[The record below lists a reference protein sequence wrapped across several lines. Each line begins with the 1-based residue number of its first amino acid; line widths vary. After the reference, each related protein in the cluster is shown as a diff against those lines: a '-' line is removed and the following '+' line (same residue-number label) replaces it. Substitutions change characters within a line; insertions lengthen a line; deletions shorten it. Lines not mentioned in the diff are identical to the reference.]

1 MMRIVHSRLPLISL
15 VGALLT
21 SSVSAQTPL
30 SVRETIRDFH
40 NPDLG
45 KRMAAVEVAVEEV
58 RAGRVGPF
66 LDEPDFANALFAALH
81 EANDSIRQHAR
92 KPDPAESLEAGE
104 GRGDDLNLLA
114 ELFMATVPSMGAEQQ
129 RAWVPELI
137 RTLYSPDSLVAIWMA
152 EFGDLAVDD
161 LVTAVNHPDLAGD
174 SDNARAVLAHMVA
187 LTAPGPN
194 SRQTR
199 HPLSVT
205 GRQKAL
211 QAVRS
216 GLDPGNFHSREIVR
230 IFRELPSIEGLALLQ
245 DFARRSRG
253 KPEYSRRVRALNS
266 LQDEVDDA
274 IRIIQL
280 KVR

>member
-1 MMRIVHSRLPLISL
+1 
-15 VGALLT
+15 
-21 SSVSAQTPL
+21 
-30 SVRETIRDFH
+30 
-40 NPDLG
+40 
-45 KRMAAVEVAVEEV
+45 MAAVEVAVEEV

-211 QAVRS
+211 QVVRS
-216 GLDPGNFHSREIVR
+216 GLDPRNFHSREIVR
-230 IFRELPSIEGLALLQ
+230 VFRELPSIEGLALLQ

-253 KPEYSRRVRALNS
+253 KPEYSRRVSALNS

>member
-1 MMRIVHSRLPLISL
+1 
-15 VGALLT
+15 
-21 SSVSAQTPL
+21 
-30 SVRETIRDFH
+30 
-40 NPDLG
+40 
-45 KRMAAVEVAVEEV
+45 
-58 RAGRVGPF
+58 
-66 LDEPDFANALFAALH
+66 
-81 EANDSIRQHAR
+81 
-92 KPDPAESLEAGE
+92 
-104 GRGDDLNLLA
+104 
-114 ELFMATVPSMGAEQQ
+114 MATVPSMGAEQQ

-245 DFARRSRG
+245 GLIGGAARHWRRST
-253 KPEYSRRVRALNS
+253 
-266 LQDEVDDA
+266 
-274 IRIIQL
+274 
-280 KVR
+280 